1 MAFLNQLGDNKT
13 MQKIYYRSIRD
24 QSIQVVDSPKR
35 GSWLCVVNPSAS
47 ELTALEQ
54 QHSLDPDLLDDGID
68 LYEAPRLERD
78 GSNIYIYVRYC
89 RPAGEHT
96 STHPLLL
103 VITPNN
109 IITVSRTDAEP
120 VEKIL
125 AQGNIVTTQK
135 VKLILEILEEV
146 NKGYREH
153 LNGVTKNILST
164 RNKLQKTLVSNTDLL
179 NFINIEEDLNEFL
192 AALQP
197 YGIVLHALLNGKY
210 TKMHERDEDLI
221 EDLQLSTNEL
231 IELTKSRLKTI
242 QNVRD
247 AYSAIA
253 TNNLNQIFKRLTSIA
268 IFMSVPTI
276 IGGIYGMNVA
286 LPYDDHP
293 QAFWIVL
300 GIVTSVMTLFILYFK
315 RKKWL

>member
-1 MAFLNQLGDNKT
+1 M
-13 MQKIYYRSIRD
+13 
-24 QSIQVVDSPKR
+24 R
-35 GSWLCVVNPSAS
+35 G
-47 ELTALEQ
+47 E
-54 QHSLDPDLLDDGID
+54 
-68 LYEAPRLERD
+68 
-78 GSNIYIYVRYC
+78 
-89 RPAGEHT
+89 
-96 STHPLLL
+96 
-103 VITPNN
+103 
-109 IITVSRTDAEP
+109 
-120 VEKIL
+120 
-125 AQGNIVTTQK
+125 IVTTQK
-135 VKLILEILEEV
+135 IRLILEILEEV

-153 LNGVTKNILST
+153 LNGVTKHILST
-164 RNKLQKTLVSNTDLL
+164 RNKLQKTIVSNTDLL

-210 TKMHERDEDLI
+210 MKMHEKDEDLV

-242 QNVRD
+242 QNIRD

-276 IGGIYGMNVA
+276 MGGIYGMNVA
-286 LPYDDHP
+286 LPYDNHP
-293 QAFWIVL
+293 QAFWIVI
-300 GIVTSVMTLFILYFK
+300 GITVTVMTMFVIYFH

>member
-1 MAFLNQLGDNKT
+1 MITNYHKT
-13 MQKIYYRSIRD
+13 IRD
-24 QSIQVVDSPKR
+24 AQIQILEKPVR
-35 GSWLCVVNPSAS
+35 GSWICVTDPNPD
-47 ELTALEQ
+47 ELVMLEQ

-89 RPAGEHT
+89 RPTGEYT

-103 VITPNN
+103 VITQNN
-109 IITVSRTDAEP
+109 IITVSRTDTIPIETL
-120 VEKIL
+120 L
-125 AQGNIVTTQK
+125 ATGEIVTTQK

-153 LNGVTKNILST
+153 LNGVTKHILST
-164 RNKLQKTLVSNTDLL
+164 RNKLQKTIISNADLL

-210 TKMHERDEDLI
+210 MKMHEKDEDLV

-231 IELTKSRLKTI
+231 IELTKSRLKTV
-242 QNVRD
+242 QNIRD

-268 IFMSVPTI
+268 IFLTIPTI
-276 IGGIYGMNVA
+276 VGGIYGMNVA
-286 LPYDDHP
+286 LPYDHHP
-293 QAFWIVL
+293 QAFWFVL
-300 GIVTSVMTLFILYFK
+300 GITVTVMTLFVIYFK

>member
-1 MAFLNQLGDNKT
+1 MITNYHKT
-13 MQKIYYRSIRD
+13 IRD
-24 QSIQVVDSPKR
+24 DKIQILEKPVR
-35 GSWLCVVNPSAS
+35 GSWICAISPNPGEMEML
-47 ELTALEQ
+47 EL

-89 RPAGEHT
+89 LPEGEHT

-103 VITPNN
+103 VITQNN
-109 IITVSRTDAEP
+109 IITVSRTNTVPIQNLIAHGE
-120 VEKIL
+120 
-125 AQGNIVTTQK
+125 IVTTQK
-135 VKLILEILEEV
+135 VKLVLEILEEV

-153 LNGVTKNILST
+153 LNGVTKHILST
-164 RNKLQKTLVSNTDLL
+164 RNKLQKTIVSNTDLL

-210 TKMHERDEDLI
+210 MKMHEKDEDLV

-242 QNVRD
+242 QNIRD

-268 IFMSVPTI
+268 IFLTVPTI
-276 IGGIYGMNVA
+276 VGGIFGMNVA
-286 LPYDDHP
+286 LPYDHHP

-300 GIVTSVMTLFILYFK
+300 GVMFTVMALFVVYFK

>member
-1 MAFLNQLGDNKT
+1 MIT
-13 MQKIYYRSIRD
+13 CYYRTIRD
-24 QSIQVVDSPKR
+24 EVLQTLEKPVR
-35 GSWLCVVNPSAS
+35 GSWISVTDPS
-47 ELTALEQ
+47 ETEMEMLEQ

-89 RPAGEHT
+89 RPAGEYT

-109 IITVSRTDAEP
+109 IITVSRTDTVP
-120 VEKIL
+120 VENL
-125 AQGNIVTTQK
+125 LMRGEIVTTQK
-135 VKLILEILEEV
+135 IRLILEILEEV

-153 LNGVTKNILST
+153 LNGVTKHILST
-164 RNKLQKTLVSNTDLL
+164 RNKLQKTIVSNTDLL

-210 TKMHERDEDLI
+210 MKMHEKDEDLV

-242 QNVRD
+242 QNIRD

-276 IGGIYGMNVA
+276 MGGIYGMNVA
-286 LPYDDHP
+286 LPYDNHP
-293 QAFWIVL
+293 QAFWIVI
-300 GIVTSVMTLFILYFK
+300 GITVTVMTMFVIYFH

>member
-1 MAFLNQLGDNKT
+1 MITSYHKT
-13 MQKIYYRSIRD
+13 IRD
-24 QSIQVVDSPKR
+24 EKIQILEKPVR
-35 GSWLCVVNPSAS
+35 GSWICVISPNAV
-47 ELTALEQ
+47 EMTALEQ
-54 QHSLDPDLLDDGID
+54 QHNLDPDLLDDGID

-89 RPAGEHT
+89 LPEGEHT

-103 VITPNN
+103 VITQNN
-109 IITVSRTDAEP
+109 IITVSRTNTIPIETL
-120 VEKIL
+120 L
-125 AQGNIVTTQK
+125 AHGDIVTTQK

-153 LNGVTKNILST
+153 LNGVTRHILST
-164 RNKLQKTLVSNTDLL
+164 RNKLQKTIVSNEDLL

-210 TKMHERDEDLI
+210 MKMHEKDEDLV

-242 QNVRD
+242 QNIRD

-268 IFMSVPTI
+268 IFLTVPTI
-276 IGGIYGMNVA
+276 VGGIFGMNVA
-286 LPYDDHP
+286 LPYDHHP
-293 QAFWIVL
+293 YAFWFVL
-300 GIVTSVMTLFILYFK
+300 GVMLTVMALFVLYFK